1 MGTAQLRDTPYPG
14 RIQFGKVAPKAELPT
29 LQSEAEDSVLLGR
42 VAIQLYPVVPLRNHS
57 DKRQRPREYLSSG
70 RSTHC
75 SRH

>member
-1 MGTAQLRDTPYPG
+1 MGTAQLRDTPYPE

-42 VAIQLYPVVPLRNHS
+42 VAIQLSCRYGTIPIN
-57 DKRQRPREYLSSG
+57 RPREYLSSG
-70 RSTHC
+70 RPTHC